1 MACCSLDVPPTA
13 AFSSVFSAALGQF
26 SSHHFLDPRILL
38 TFIDIF
44 CLLSSPIPVLVSV
57 YVALLLGRVPPESL
71 PPWLFLVC
79 TCCFLYL
86 GWLLLPGRNHFCL
99 LDSTDFVKTRV
110 CVCLLVWCLPHFI
123 TLLYACLS
131 SKTVCSV
138 FHGRAQR
145 PDSDCHYVLFW
156 SSDLG
161 CSQQWCFLFVF
172 VCLFVF
178 FHGENSGFL
187 ISACPGAQQ
196 SSW

>member
-1 MACCSLDVPPTA
+1 MILIFPVYLSVFLYLSGGRDLSVLFTTLYPDLGSRLFPPFEYTKRFLYTDFSSSSVWRQTFCPCLQPYLSVAQLWALGSHMACCSLDVPPTA

-99 LDSTDFVKTRV
+99 LDSTDFVKHV
-110 CVCLLVWCLPHFI
+110 CVCAF
-123 TLLYACLS
+123 
-131 SKTVCSV
+131 
-138 FHGRAQR
+138 
-145 PDSDCHYVLFW
+145 
-156 SSDLG
+156 
-161 CSQQWCFLFVF
+161 
-172 VCLFVF
+172 
-178 FHGENSGFL
+178 
-187 ISACPGAQQ
+187 
-196 SSW
+196 